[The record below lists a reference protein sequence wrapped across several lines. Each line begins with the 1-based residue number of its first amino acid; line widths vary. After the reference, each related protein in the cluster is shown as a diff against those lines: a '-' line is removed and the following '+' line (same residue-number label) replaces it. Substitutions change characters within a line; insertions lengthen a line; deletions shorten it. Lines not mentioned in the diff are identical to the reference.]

1 MFSLLNCK
9 AEIIISS
16 FHSFA
21 SQLVFLEHLLCMRV
35 NVWSESLLTRPLE
48 ASDKI
53 LDMKNAMKSKKH
65 LQRKAGF
72 KHSLLDIGTLTK

>member
-9 AEIIISS
+9 AEIITSS

-35 NVWSESLLTRPLE
+35 NVWSESLLTGPLE

-65 LQRKAGF
+65 LQRKG
-72 KHSLLDIGTLTK
+72 II